1 MLTLFASTSGHKSA
15 AVEERELPQTGQAEV
30 GNRGFPVRRFISFLF
45 VLNFT
50 LMTDIW

>member
-15 AVEERELPQTGQAEV
+15 AVEERELSQIGQTDV
-30 GNRGFPVRRFISFLF
+30 GNRGFPVRRFLSFLL
-45 VLNFT
+45 VLNLT